1 MQSYYD
7 KARYLFKHLPG
18 DRVKEYVLTT
28 REGNTLI
35 ELVALKMMASD
46 GKTGK
51 NDETEEGSN
60 SIYR

>member
-7 KARYLFKHLPG
+7 KARYLFTNLPG
-18 DRVKEYVLTT
+18 DRIREYILTT

-35 ELVALKMMASD
+35 ELVALKMMATD
-46 GKTGK
+46 GKTGR
-51 NDETEEGSN
+51 NGETEKGSN